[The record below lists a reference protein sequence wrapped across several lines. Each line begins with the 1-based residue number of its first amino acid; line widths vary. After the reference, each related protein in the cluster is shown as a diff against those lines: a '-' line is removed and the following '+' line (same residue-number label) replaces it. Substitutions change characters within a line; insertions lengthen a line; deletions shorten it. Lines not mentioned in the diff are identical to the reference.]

1 MFKAKKTCIIIL
13 FVIGCILSN
22 CIGKAFA
29 EACSLPLWLDA
40 IGTVISAYA
49 LGPVC
54 GAIIGASTNIIYALN
69 TSWVF
74 VSYAVVSM
82 AIGVTVGI
90 CSKKGFL
97 ENIFGILST
106 CFLVAIISVILS
118 MPFNYIFFD
127 GEIGNVWGD
136 SVIALLQKYGCNKIL
151 SQFTGQF
158 YLDFIDKIVTVL
170 TLVVIVKIRRRYLKG
185 KKNITKTASVIITA
199 VIAANAFSPLFIND
213 AKADSGDNIN
223 YDTYIQT
230 VYNGLN
236 GLPGGMAND
245 IAQSKNGI
253 LWVGTYGGLYR
264 YNGRVFRL
272 MEEFDTVKNVNCL
285 YTDES
290 GRLWIG
296 TNDDGISI
304 CINETIVNSLTDEN
318 GLPSD
323 SVRCITQC
331 SDGEYYVG
339 TTSSLA
345 ILKLSNGLSVY
356 EIIPEIIYAISVSS
370 DKNGNVCAV
379 TNDGDLY
386 LINDGKIIDSI
397 TDGSFYTCCRFDENG
412 TLYAG
417 TSENNI
423 DIFAVTAEGLNI
435 SSAIICGGL
444 SHIKS
449 IYFSDDG
456 RRFVCADNGAGYID
470 SNMSYHNINTNTFDN
485 SIDNMMT
492 DYQGNLWFTSSRL
505 GLLHMCESIFT
516 ELYPKINLRENV
528 VNTTASWQGRFYFGT
543 DSGLDMTN
551 GDISEVLSDSLTQSL
566 ENVRV
571 RNLMVDSKNHMWIS
585 TSGKGVWEVS
595 QDGEVTRYTS
605 EAGMPGDKMR
615 MALELSDGTVAAA
628 GDSGIAYIKDK
639 KIISVTNAA
648 DGLSN
653 PRILCMLEKQDGTLL
668 AGSDGNGIAVIKDG
682 AVIKTL
688 KKSDGLVSDVI
699 LKMRA
704 DLNGEGVFIVTG
716 SGLCYMEN
724 DGSIRPLSNF
734 PYYNN
739 YDLIEGGN
747 GTLFVL
753 SSAGIYVVNKYELLS
768 GNKLNYEIL
777 DSKKGLINTLTPN
790 SWNYRD
796 NNDNLFISTDSG
808 VVHMNLNKYDIPVR
822 SYRMLLK
829 TIKADDKLYNIE
841 EGEPVY
847 IQSGVSRIEIVPEI
861 VNYSVNSPYV
871 KIWLEGFENTPRI
884 VTQEELGEI
893 VYTNLP
899 TGSYTFHLATLDG
912 KDGRTIAET
921 TCNIIKEKEFY
932 DNWWFRLYVVGVFA
946 IAVAYLTWLFV
957 RTQIQKTIKMHER
970 EIELARKQIKMGD
983 ETIVTIAQA
992 VDAKDENTSQHST
1005 RVSEYAVL
1013 IAKKLGYGED
1023 ECEELRKTA
1032 LLHDIGKIG
1041 IPDNVLNK
1049 PARLTDEEY
1058 EIMKSHVVLGAKI
1071 LENFTL
1077 VKNVSD
1083 GALYHHERY
1092 DGRGYVNGLK
1102 GKEIPL
1108 NARIIGIA
1116 DAFDAMTANRVY
1128 RKKLDFDFV
1137 LEELKK
1143 GRGTQFDPE
1152 ITDILI
1158 DLIRTGA
1165 IDVDKIYKS

>member
-1 MFKAKKTCIIIL
+1 MFKNKKNYLISL

-22 CIGKAFA
+22 CVGKAAA
-29 EACSLPLWLDA
+29 EAWSLPLWLDA
-40 IGTVISAYA
+40 VGTVISAYA

-54 GAIIGASTNIIYALN
+54 GAIVGASTNIMYALS
-69 TSWVF
+69 TSLTF
-74 VSYAVVSM
+74 MSYGVVSI

-90 CSKKGFL
+90 FAKKGFL
-97 ENIFGILST
+97 ENIFGILSA
-106 CFLVAIISVILS
+106 CFLVAAISVVLS

-127 GEIGNVWGD
+127 GTTGNIWGD
-136 SVIALLQKYGCNKIL
+136 SVTALLQKYGCNKIV
-151 SQFTGQF
+151 SQFAGQF
-158 YLDFIDKIVTVL
+158 YIDFIDKIVTVL
-170 TLVVIVKIRRRYLKG
+170 TLVALVRIRRAYLKR
-185 KKNITKTASVIITA
+185 KKNTIKSASVIITA
-199 VIAANAFSPLFIND
+199 VIAANMLSPLFAVD
-213 AKADSGDNIN
+213 AKAAPEDDIN
-223 YDTYIQT
+223 YNTYIQT
-230 VYNGLN
+230 VYNGSN

-245 IAQSKNGI
+245 IAQTKNGI

-264 YNGRVFRL
+264 YNGRGFRL
-272 MEEFDTVKNVNCL
+272 MEEFETVKNVNCL

-290 GRLWIG
+290 GRMWIG

-304 CINETIVNSLTDEN
+304 CINESIANSLTEEN

-323 SVRCITQC
+323 SVRCIAQC
-331 SDGEYYVG
+331 SDGNYYVG

-345 ILKLSNGLSVY
+345 VLKLSNGLSVY
-356 EIIPEIIYAISVSS
+356 QTIPEIIYAISVSA
-370 DKNGNVCAV
+370 DKNGNVSAV
-379 TNDGDLY
+379 TNNGDLY

-397 TDGSFYTCCRFDENG
+397 IDKSFYTCCSFDENG
-412 TLYAG
+412 NLYAG
-417 TSENNI
+417 TSENTI
-423 DIFAVTAEGLNI
+423 DIFGVSEKGLDASSEI
-435 SSAIICGGL
+435 SCGAL
-444 SHIKS
+444 SHIKF
-449 IYFSDDG
+449 IYFTDNG

-470 SNMSYHNINTNTFDN
+470 SGMKYHHINTNSFN
-485 SIDNMMT
+485 SSIDHMMM

-516 ELYPKINLRENV
+516 ELYPNVNLRENV
-528 VNTTASWQGRFYFGT
+528 VNATSSWQGRFYFGT

-551 GDISEVLSDSLTQSL
+551 GDITEVLTDSLTQSL

-595 QDGEVTRYTS
+595 EDGGVTRYTV
-605 EAGMPGDKMR
+605 ADGMPSDKTR
-615 MALELSDGTVAAA
+615 MAMELSDGTVAAA
-628 GDSGIAYIKDK
+628 GDSGIAYIKDG
-639 KIISVTNAA
+639 SVTAVT
-648 DGLSN
+648 DGSRGLSN
-653 PRILCMLEKQDGTLL
+653 PKILCMLEKSDGTLL
-668 AGSDGNGIAVIKDG
+668 AGSDGNGIAVIRDG
-682 AVIKTL
+682 AVVKTL
-688 KKSDGLVSDVI
+688 KKSDGLASDVI
-699 LKMRA
+699 LKMAA
-704 DLNGEGVFIVTG
+704 DKDGGGIFILTG
-716 SGLCYMEN
+716 GGICYMED
-724 DGSIRPLSNF
+724 DGRIKRLSNF

-739 YDLIEGGN
+739 YDIVEGKG
-747 GTLFVL
+747 GTMFVL
-753 SSAGIYVVNKYELLS
+753 SSAGIYVINKYELLS
-768 GNKLNYEIL
+768 GKKLNYELL
-777 DSKKGLINTLTPN
+777 DAKKGLRNTLTPN
-790 SWNYRD
+790 SWNYLD
-796 NNDNLFISTDSG
+796 NNDNLYISTDSG
-808 VVHMNLNKYDIPVR
+808 VLHMNLNRYDIPVR

-829 TIKADDKLYNIE
+829 TIKADDELYNIE
-841 EGEPVY
+841 DGEPVY
-847 IQSGVSRIEIVPEI
+847 IHSGVSRIEIMPEI

-871 KIWLEGFENTPRI
+871 KIWLEGFENTAQI
-884 VTQEELGEI
+884 MTQEEVGSI

-899 TGSYTFHLATLDG
+899 TGSYTFHLATLDSR
-912 KDGRTIAET
+912 DGRTIAET

-932 DNWWFRLYVVGVFA
+932 DNWWFRLYLVGVFA
-946 IAVAYLTWLFV
+946 LAVAYLTWLFV
-957 RTQIQKTIKMHER
+957 RTQIQKTIQMHER
-970 EIELARKQIKMGD
+970 EMELVRNQVKMGN

-1049 PARLTDEEY
+1049 PAKLTDEEY
-1058 EIMKSHVVLGAKI
+1058 EIMKSHVVRGAKI

-1102 GKEIPL
+1102 GSEIPL

-1128 RKKLDFDFV
+1128 RKKLDFDYV
-1137 LEELKK
+1137 LEELKR

-1152 ITDILI
+1152 ITDILL
-1158 DLIRTGA
+1158 DLIRTGV
-1165 IDVDKIYKS
+1165 IDVDKIYNS